1 MEFLDP
7 QIYFRVFEEKDLKD
21 INEKYDNK
29 LCIKMKKDFCF
40 IRAEENTGSEINL
53 TNIALA

>member
-7 QIYFRVFEEKDLKD
+7 QIYFRVFEEKDLKVM
-21 INEKYDNK
+21 NEKYDNK

-40 IRAEENTGSEINL
+40 IRAEENIGSKVNL
-53 TNIALA
+53 VNIGLA